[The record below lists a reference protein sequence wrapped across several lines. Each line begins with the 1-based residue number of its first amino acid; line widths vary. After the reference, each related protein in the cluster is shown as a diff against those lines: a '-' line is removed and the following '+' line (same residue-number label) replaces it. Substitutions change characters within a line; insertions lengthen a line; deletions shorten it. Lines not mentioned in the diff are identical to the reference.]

1 MIKHSGLSPCLLSSA
16 LYFNSGVCRLLSVSY
31 WNSNNIS
38 GYFTIR
44 HSPLKLMFLVV
55 LSKYFNDLCE
65 LQSRCLQ
72 IFISKLFVN
81 IS

>member
-1 MIKHSGLSPCLLSSA
+1 MIKHSGLSPCLLYSE

-31 WNSNNIS
+31 WNSNIS